1 MSPETLL
8 TWAELGAALADP
20 ATLWLLHDPRPLWLI
35 PALALLALGLPADR
49 ALAARGRNLAA
60 LSLRLLVLS
69 LLLLAVAQPRI
80 ERRVPDLAV
89 VIAEDRSASMSPARL
104 DDARALAARIR
115 AALPEGVPVVEV
127 FDAPEG
133 ATDLTALLQRA
144 VAAAPSARTRR
155 VLLLTDGADRRGGP
169 EGDAAARAAALA
181 GAQGVQLYPVPP
193 GLPAPNGAV
202 VGLSLPDGLRR
213 GASAEAQVVLSLTEP
228 AQGVLTL
235 TVAGAERA
243 RRAVDLPAGEHRL
256 TLPFTAPSPGLHPVE
271 AKLSLVGDAWPQDDA
286 RGGWQRV
293 VGEPEVV
300 LWGDGAEA
308 LAPKLVSGGLKA
320 RVSAELPAALP
331 EGSTLFILSPALDR
345 WPAEQHAQV
354 ADLARLGGVDLV
366 LSGGRR
372 GLALDEPHME
382 PLARALPVI
391 LPERRR
397 REPPPL
403 AVVYLI
409 DRSDSMA
416 RSQKLEL
423 AISAVRSSVDMLP
436 PEARVGVLSFS
447 DAPVWTVPLT
457 RAKNAAA
464 VKEAVSALTV
474 SGGTQI
480 YPALEEAFTALS
492 TTDATLKH
500 IILLTDG
507 VGLTRYDQH
516 LSLMSR
522 IQGSTVTVST
532 IALSPEAARKEL
544 EIVATYGKGR
554 AWYAERAQDVP
565 QIFLD
570 ETLNVL
576 RRNLTEADDRARPV
590 PGSALAG
597 TVNWAAA
604 PLLAG
609 WNESKARTTAE
620 LGLSLG
626 ALNRPLLTSWRYG
639 LGSATVFSSELG
651 GGWGAGWLTWPSLDR
666 WLVEL
671 VRAVR
676 RRPPDTTITL
686 SLRADAAAAQLTV
699 LTTDRLGSPR
709 EGVKAEALVTGAQGA
724 TRLLLT
730 EEAPGRYVASAP
742 WDGALWVEAR
752 IDGVEGT
759 PASVARGQVAP
770 PPPLELDGPLSNPAL
785 LDELAAA
792 SGGEVLPDPTRFATA
807 GVRERVERRGAWPWL
822 VLAALLALLVELG
835 VRRVRVG

>member
-1 MSPETLL
+1 
-8 TWAELGAALADP
+8 
-20 ATLWLLHDPRPLWLI
+20 
-35 PALALLALGLPADR
+35 
-49 ALAARGRNLAA
+49 
-60 LSLRLLVLS
+60 
-69 LLLLAVAQPRI
+69 
-80 ERRVPDLAV
+80 
-89 VIAEDRSASMSPARL
+89 
-104 DDARALAARIR
+104 
-115 AALPEGVPVVEV
+115 
-127 FDAPEG
+127 
-133 ATDLTALLQRA
+133 
-144 VAAAPSARTRR
+144 
-155 VLLLTDGADRRGGP
+155 
-169 EGDAAARAAALA
+169 
-181 GAQGVQLYPVPP
+181 
-193 GLPAPNGAV
+193 
-202 VGLSLPDGLRR
+202 
-213 GASAEAQVVLSLTEP
+213 
-228 AQGVLTL
+228 
-235 TVAGAERA
+235 
-243 RRAVDLPAGEHRL
+243 
-256 TLPFTAPSPGLHPVE
+256 
-271 AKLSLVGDAWPQDDA
+271 LVGDEWPQDDA
-286 RGGWQRV
+286 RGGWQRT
-293 VGEPEVV
+293 VGEAEVV

-308 LAPKLVSGGLKA
+308 LAPKLNKGGLKS
-320 RVSAELPAALP
+320 RVSLELPTSLP

-354 ADLARLGGVDLV
+354 ADLARVGGVDV
-366 LSGGRR
+366 VISGGRR

-403 AVVYLI
+403 AVIYLI

-464 VKEAVSALTV
+464 IKEAVGALTV

-492 TTDATLKH
+492 ATDATLKH

-576 RRNLTEADDRARPV
+576 RRNLTESDDRARPV
-590 PGSALAG
+590 PGSPLAG
-597 TVNWAAA
+597 SVDWASA

-626 ALNRPLLTSWRYG
+626 VVTRPLLTSWRYG
-639 LGSATVFSSELG
+639 LGSTTVFSSELG
-651 GGWGAGWLTWPSLDR
+651 GGWGAGWLTWASLDR

-676 RRPPDTTITL
+676 RRPPDTMITL
-686 SLRADAAAAQLTV
+686 QLRADADAAQLTV

-709 EGVKAEALVTGAQGA
+709 EGVKAEALVTGAQGT

-730 EEAPGRYVASAP
+730 EEAPGRYVAEAP

-752 IDGVEGT
+752 IDGLEGT

-785 LDELAAA
+785 LTEIAAA
-792 SGGEVLPDPTRFATA
+792 SGGEVLPDALGFATA
-807 GVRERVERRGAWPWL
+807 GVRERVERRGVWPWL
-822 VLAALLALLVELG
+822 VLAALAGLVVELG
-835 VRRVRVG
+835 LRRVRVG